1 MMPHNR
7 IFFSAIALIVSIQC
21 LDAQNASF
29 PLPSKKIFE
38 YPFNMVGKVQSGE
51 IITDLV
57 VSINEGSGVAIS
69 QKIVLSAAHIFFD
82 RDRIDWMPGPFR
94 WNLRHSPS
102 NKSWDLSARSYHVFS
117 DYAEASRLFD
127 FGGSPSR
134 EQENRDIM
142 LLIFYEDV
150 ADGGWARW
158 GVNRINTNIDKMI
171 VGYPSGL
178 YSYSDPRTDMMH
190 STSLEGSPARFTL
203 FPYADRRDR
212 MGLLP
217 RVYWTHD
224 LSSGPGVS
232 GGPVFGLIPF
242 TDGTFDWG
250 VVGIVVGGFGPTSV
264 NAVKFNWDVY
274 DLLREAEANSDSILF
289 VDHGDT
295 RITATTVELNHSI
308 PGNLETEG
316 DIDYFRFY
324 INSTGTITAFT
335 TGDTDT
341 LGTLQNNSGN
351 VITTNDDSG
360 SGDNFLITRVINP
373 GTYYIAVS
381 NLSYEETGNYT
392 FYVDFTTTINLPD
405 LTVDFISA
413 DRRSVVAGETVRVD
427 FHRSNKGVEDSGEFS
442 HGIYLSKDKII
453 TTEDTQLVYFAKA
466 SVSAGV
472 SKQMLFYEITIP
484 ENTIS
489 GIYYIGYILDFDMK
503 IQESDETNNT
513 GFAEIILE
521 ETISDDDG
529 ALVLGGLG
537 DIAGEDIQHPNGNVF
552 DQVLLTGPHIT
563 LKANPGQI
571 TRASFMDEDEDIVQV
586 EFSGAGRVTVTL
598 DPATYLPPSWP
609 SRYNQQVKYVTGKP
623 SVLIERADFT
633 TFLSIFTVGRINAVN
648 QALFPEGQVY
658 DAMADVTLVEVKY
671 SKGFGGMQLS
681 NTVFSRGSNSPRYGV
696 IARRI
701 PIAVRLTIGD
711 FNPRNGGVPH
721 ILFGSGS
728 FTVPAANSGVRITG
742 GILGQYSSILI
753 VIAESGS
760 LTPGFDTL
768 ITTDNFKS
776 DGSYQPKQK
785 INPVFIN
792 ENASRIP
799 IDIR

>member
-1 MMPHNR
+1 M
-7 IFFSAIALIVSIQC
+7 F
-21 LDAQNASF
+21 
-29 PLPSKKIFE
+29 
-38 YPFNMVGKVQSGE
+38 
-51 IITDLV
+51 
-57 VSINEGSGVAIS
+57 
-69 QKIVLSAAHIFFD
+69 
-82 RDRIDWMPGPFR
+82 
-94 WNLRHSPS
+94 
-102 NKSWDLSARSYHVFS
+102 
-117 DYAEASRLFD
+117 
-127 FGGSPSR
+127 
-134 EQENRDIM
+134 
-142 LLIFYEDV
+142 LIFYDDV
-150 ADGGWARW
+150 AEGGSARW

-203 FPYADRRDR
+203 LPYADRRDR
-212 MGLLP
+212 MGLLT
-217 RVYWTHD
+217 RVYETND
-224 LSSGPGVS
+224 LSTGPGGS

-250 VVGIVVGGFGPTSV
+250 VVGIVVGGFGASSTSAL
-264 NAVKFNWDVY
+264 NFNGDVY
-274 DLLREAEANSDSILF
+274 DLLREAEATSDSTLSN
-289 VDHGDT
+289 DHGDT
-295 RITATTVELNHSI
+295 RSTATTVFFNQSI
-308 PGNLETEG
+308 PGNLDTEG
-316 DIDYFRFY
+316 DIDYFRFS
-324 INSTGTITAFT
+324 INHRGTITAFT

-341 LGTLQNNSGN
+341 LGTLQYNSN

-360 SGDNFLITRVINP
+360 SGKNFLITRVINP

-381 NLSYEETGNYT
+381 NLSFEETGNYT

-466 SVSAGV
+466 SVRAGV

-623 SVLIERADFT
+623 SVLIERADST

-648 QALFPEGQVY
+648 QTLFPEGQVY
-658 DAMADVTLVEVKY
+658 DAMADVTLVEVKH

-742 GILGQYSSILI
+742 GILGQYSSIEI